1 MKETRTDEKL
11 RFLLL
16 FPVLLIFCFFFNL
29 THSNFKN
36 FIQTVILHY
45 KRLASALA
53 REQLDRATE
62 VSLLVEKFRDLK
74 AKLSKVCSRKAK
86 EVIENYEV

>member
-1 MKETRTDEKL
+1 NFIQTVILHYKRLASALAREQLDRATEVSLLVEKFRDL
-11 RFLLL
+11 KAKL
-16 FPVLLIFCFFFNL
+16 
-29 THSNFKN
+29 SKN

-74 AKLSKVCSRKAK
+74 AKLSK
-86 EVIENYEV
+86 